1 VPVVVRGAMESWR
14 ALRHWGDMDY
24 LLQVGRAWQQLAEG
38 SCLPESFSRSGSSTH
53 QQGVC
58 W

>member
-1 VPVVVRGAMESWR
+1 MVVRGAMESWR